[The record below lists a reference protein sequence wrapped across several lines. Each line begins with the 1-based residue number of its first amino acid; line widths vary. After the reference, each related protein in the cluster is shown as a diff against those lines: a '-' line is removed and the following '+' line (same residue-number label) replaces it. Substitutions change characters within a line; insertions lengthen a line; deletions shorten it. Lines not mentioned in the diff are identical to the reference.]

1 MRRKIIETKETK
13 SFLQQEGELLDI
25 RFNKQLFLKIN
36 QNVKY

>member
-25 RFNKQLFLKIN
+25 GFNKQLFLKIY
-36 QNVKY
+36 QT